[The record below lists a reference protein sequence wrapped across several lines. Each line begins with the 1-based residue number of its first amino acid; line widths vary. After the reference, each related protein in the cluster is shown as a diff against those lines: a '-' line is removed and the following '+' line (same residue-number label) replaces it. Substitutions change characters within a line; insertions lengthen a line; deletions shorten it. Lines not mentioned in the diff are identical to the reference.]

1 MSIPCEIALRR
12 MPRDTFDIRE
22 VLLHVKRERLRV
34 TSDSEAQI
42 RYTSRLRTHLGF
54 ATRRDVSADK
64 QAHRYQ
70 RMTRQQPIKHIRNKS
85 ERTLPNDILAQGQ
98 FLLPSVTEM
107 TLRELTGYT
116 WKTQR
121 VTCSLPWTVLHRTQV
136 LMTSNPLVL
145 FYTNMFTCYMYQNLS
160 DKSIWF
166 RWWLGA
172 VR

>member
-1 MSIPCEIALRR
+1 

-34 TSDSEAQI
+34 TSDSGAQI

-70 RMTRQQPIKHIRNKS
+70 RMTRQQPIKHIRKKS

-98 FLLPSVTEM
+98 FLLPSVTECS
-107 TLRELTGYT
+107 RNDIT
-116 WKTQR
+116 WTYWLHVKIA
-121 VTCSLPWTVLHRTQV
+121 TCDV
-136 LMTSNPLVL
+136 
-145 FYTNMFTCYMYQNLS
+145 
-160 DKSIWF
+160 
-166 RWWLGA
+166 
-172 VR
+172 